1 MSSDERLSQLE
12 DLLSKFEFVGI
23 SRAVE
28 SAYMWKDNELA
39 TKAIVDSG
47 CTRNVCSLTWFH
59 QCEAITRTK
68 YRKVKIHGGAKTF
81 IFGAGKEQRELFR
94 VSLDLTLFGHR
105 VQIIT
110 SVVDSDSRPFLL
122 SSSQLEEWDAVIGVC
137 DNILTLKLG
146 GEMMKYTAPCSPSNL
161 MLLDL
166 VNRRQLVQA

>member
-1 MSSDERLSQLE
+1 M
-12 DLLSKFEFVGI
+12 

-28 SAYMWKDNELA
+28 SAYMAKDAELA

-47 CTRNVCSLTWFH
+47 CTSNVCSLTWLH
-59 QCEAITRTK
+59 QFEAITRTK
-68 YRKVKIHGGAKTF
+68 YRKVKIHGDAKTF

-105 VQIIT
+105 VQIVT
-110 SVVDSDSRPFLL
+110 SVVDSEGTPFLL
-122 SSSQLEEWDAVIGVC
+122 SRSQPEEWGAIIGPR

-146 GEMMKYTAPCSPSNL
+146 GEMIRYTAPCSSSNL

-166 VNRRQLVQA
+166 VDHRELVLA